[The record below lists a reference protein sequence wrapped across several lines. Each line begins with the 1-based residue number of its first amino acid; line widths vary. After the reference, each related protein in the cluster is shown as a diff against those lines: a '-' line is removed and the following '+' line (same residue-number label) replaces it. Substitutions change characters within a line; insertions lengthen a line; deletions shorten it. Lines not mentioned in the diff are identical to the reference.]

1 VQTRIPRGWVLI
13 IMWVAPVGTKVQ
25 TRCKHGFHGVRVGY
39 CPGPGQGTIKGRHIF
54 SRRTH
59 FFSRHTTFFFRGAFF
74 FLPPGPFHPPKW
86 IRARNHSKLKN
97 EKPVHTP
104 LFLKKVYFFNLFSC
118 GRLYASLNWAG
129 GRVRSRQYAGSTQL
143 VEFYRL
149 VNFKIIW

>member
-1 VQTRIPRGWVLI
+1 MGQ
-13 IMWVAPVGTKVQ
+13 K
-25 TRCKHGFHGVRVGY
+25 CKHGANTDSTGSGWVTA
-39 CPGPGQGTIKGRHIF
+39 PGLGKAPSRAATFFLDTLIF
-54 SRRTH
+54 SPVTPH
-59 FFSRHTTFFFRGAFF
+59 FFFRGAFF

-104 LFLKKVYFFNLFSC
+104 LFLKKVYFFNFFSC

-149 VNFKIIW
+149 VNFQIIWCRPQKPKPIEVPKI